1 MAFCW
6 WDHHY
11 YGGFYTMYP
20 RIFHLY
26 GPLWVNGYGLMIAL
40 GALVFL
46 FLTYRHPRRKKLLSS
61 ELYINS
67 LLIGFL
73 SAIVGGRL
81 LFVLFELSA
90 FDNFFE
96 IFYPWVGG
104 FSLFG
109 SIIFVFISIS
119 IYLKSKSVP
128 VFKFFDFIAVYV
140 PLLQSFARIGCFLAG
155 CCYGSPTTSFFSVTF
170 TNVHSLAPRGI
181 PIHPTQLYSSVASL
195 IIFIFMLSIYKR
207 AYKVTGVLFLS
218 YLVLESFSRFMVEF
232 WRGDRNLFL
241 YSMTSMQ
248 VIVGG
253 VFVIALILLSVRYM
267 RWGR

>member
-1 MAFCW
+1 
-6 WDHHY
+6 
-11 YGGFYTMYP
+11 MYP

-40 GALVFL
+40 GALLFL
-46 FLTYRHPRRKKLLSS
+46 FLTYRQPRRKELLSG

-109 SIIFVFISIS
+109 SIISVFISVS
-119 IYLKSKSVP
+119 IYLKSKNIP

-140 PLLQSFARIGCFLAG
+140 PLLQAVARIGCFLAG
-155 CCYGSPTTSFFSVTF
+155 CCYGAPASAKSFFSVTF
-170 TNVHSLAPRGI
+170 TNAHSLAPCGI
-181 PIHPTQLYSSVASL
+181 PLYPTQLYSSVASFL
-195 IIFIFMLSIYKR
+195 IFIFLLSISKR
-207 AYKVTGVLFLS
+207 AYKIPGVLFFL
-218 YLVLESFSRFMVEF
+218 YLMLESFSRFMVEF
-232 WRGDRNLFL
+232 WRGNRVLFFANL
-241 YSMTSMQ
+241 TSMQ

-253 VFVIALILLSVRYM
+253 VFVVSLLLLLR
-267 RWGR
+267 RR